1 MLPTTNTNN
10 ISAITDALTGLQ
22 STLDEKNERLDRIG
36 AYMDDPDE
44 PTIIVR
50 VKHGKILDIAVSDAI
65 TTLPVDELQN
75 LVNAVIFGAFVD
87 WYENVRPQ

>member
-1 MLPTTNTNN
+1 MLPTTNN

-36 AYMDDPDE
+36 AYMDDAAE

-50 VKHGKILDIAVSDAI
+50 VKHGKILDIVASDAI
-65 TTLPVDELQN
+65 TALPADELQN

>member
-1 MLPTTNTNN
+1 MADTKN
-10 ISAITDALTGLQ
+10 IDAITESLTALQMTMV
-22 STLDEKNERLDRIG
+22 EKNARLDRIG
-36 AYMDDPDE
+36 AFMDDPAE

-65 TTLPVDELQN
+65 TSMAADELQN

-87 WYENVRPQ
+87 WYENVKAR

>member
-1 MLPTTNTNN
+1 MTDTKN
-10 ISAITDALTGLQ
+10 IDAITDSLTALQL
-22 STLDEKNERLDRIG
+22 TLVEKAARLDRIG
-36 AYMDDPDE
+36 AFMDDPVE

-65 TTLPVDELQN
+65 TSMAADELQN

-87 WYENVRPQ
+87 WYENVKAR

>member
-1 MLPTTNTNN
+1 MADTKN
-10 ISAITDALTGLQ
+10 IDAITESLTALQMTMV
-22 STLDEKNERLDRIG
+22 EKNARLDRIG
-36 AYMDDPDE
+36 AFVDDPAE

-65 TTLPVDELQN
+65 TSMAADELQN

-87 WYENVRPQ
+87 WYENVKAR

>member
-10 ISAITDALTGLQ
+10 IGAITDALTGLQ

-50 VKHGKILDIAVSDAI
+50 VKHGKILDIAATDAI
-65 TTLPVDELQN
+65 TALSADELQN

>member
-1 MLPTTNTNN
+1 MADTKN
-10 ISAITDALTGLQ
+10 IDAITESLTALQMTMV
-22 STLDEKNERLDRIG
+22 EKNARLDRIG
-36 AYMDDPDE
+36 AFMDDPVE

-65 TTLPVDELQN
+65 TSMAADELQN

-87 WYENVRPQ
+87 WYENVKAR